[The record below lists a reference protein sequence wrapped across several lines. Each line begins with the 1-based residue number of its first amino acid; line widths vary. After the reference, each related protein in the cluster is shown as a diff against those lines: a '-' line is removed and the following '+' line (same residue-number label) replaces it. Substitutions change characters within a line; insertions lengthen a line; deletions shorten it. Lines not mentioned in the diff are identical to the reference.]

1 MCMKENQVRSSP
13 VFGILFLR
21 CDNFQNL
28 NNIINSLFGVLPEKV
43 DNILQKARC
52 QFDSSVGFQVLQ
64 HFLNKWPPNL
74 SCRLYEHRGMLLRRK
89 LFLTESRRMIFIQKL
104 AFHDD
109 RLQPIPSNS
118 AIAYASILEVS
129 AKLLVSCEKI
139 LNSIKISS
147 LSFSLISNE

>member
-89 LFLTESRRMIFIQKL
+89 LFLTESRRMIFIQ
-104 AFHDD
+104 
-109 RLQPIPSNS
+109 
-118 AIAYASILEVS
+118 
-129 AKLLVSCEKI
+129 
-139 LNSIKISS
+139 
-147 LSFSLISNE
+147 